1 MTREKTQLEE
11 NENRWRAV
19 LSRDETCDGAFVYGV
34 LSTRIFCRASCP
46 SRKPK
51 REGAQFF
58 DSPEDARR
66 AGFRACKRC
75 LPEASASAREEK
87 VRAMREI
94 IEAADG
100 AITLRELAE
109 KIGGSAS
116 HLQRLFKKQMGVSP
130 REYSRALR
138 LARLKTKLQSGEKIM
153 DSMLDAGY
161 GSSRALYEEAPSQLG
176 MTPAT
181 YGRGG
186 SGACIRFAVAP
197 CALGFLLVAKT
208 ARGVCSITLDD
219 APEQLEAEL
228 RREFFAAHIEKDE
241 DDLREG
247 LRRVLGFLEGKKP
260 SSNLPLDV
268 RATAFQ
274 IRVWKELQEI
284 ERGETRT
291 YTQVANAIGQ
301 PTAARAVARACATNP
316 VALVVPCHRVVREG
330 GALSGYRWGIERK
343 KKLLQ
348 REQE

>member
-1 MTREKTQLEE
+1 MTREATQCEE
-11 NENRWRAV
+11 NENRWCAV
-19 LSRDETCDGAFVYGV
+19 LARDQTCDGAFVYGV
-34 LSTRIFCRASCP
+34 LSTRIFCRPSCP
-46 SRKPK
+46 SRRPK

-58 DSPEDARR
+58 DSPHDARR

-75 LPEASASAREEK
+75 LPEASASTREEK
-87 VRAMREI
+87 VRAMRAQ

-109 KIGGSAS
+109 KIGGSAP

-161 GSSRALYEEAPSQLG
+161 NSSRALYEEAPSQLG

-186 SGACIRFAVAP
+186 SGAWIRFAVAS

-208 ARGVCSITLDD
+208 ARGLCSIALGDSS
-219 APEQLEAEL
+219 EELEAEL

-241 DDLREG
+241 DDLREE
-247 LRRVLGFLEGKKP
+247 LRRVLDFLEDEKP
-260 SSNLPLDV
+260 AANLPLDV

-274 IRVWKELQEI
+274 IRVWKELQNI
-284 ERGETRT
+284 KRGETRS
-291 YTQVANAIGQ
+291 YAQVANAIGQ

-316 VALVVPCHRVVREG
+316 VALIVPCHRVVREG

-343 KKLLQ
+343 KRLLQ
-348 REQE
+348 RERE